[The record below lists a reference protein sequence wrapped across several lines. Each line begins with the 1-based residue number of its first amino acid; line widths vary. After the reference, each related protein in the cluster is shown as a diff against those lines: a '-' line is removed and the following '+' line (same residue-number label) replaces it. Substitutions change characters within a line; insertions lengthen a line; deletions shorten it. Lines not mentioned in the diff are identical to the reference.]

1 MRNYKKSI
9 EFYLPDK
16 HRVMVYY
23 GNNEGRADY
32 YAGFLNEGDV
42 ERYMPY
48 CFMDQESEM
57 YLRMKMLV
65 GAMEIKGSNREKR
78 RIAWIKSRLEVYG
91 SKPWHDFNLIV
102 GDRKLKKSEKTL

>member
-16 HRVMVYY
+16 HRVMAYY
-23 GNNEGRADY
+23 QTYDARADY

-65 GAMEIKGSNREKR
+65 RAMKIKGTNKEKR

-91 SKPWHDFNLIV
+91 SKPWHDFNEIV
-102 GDRKLKKSEKTL
+102 KDPKLRG